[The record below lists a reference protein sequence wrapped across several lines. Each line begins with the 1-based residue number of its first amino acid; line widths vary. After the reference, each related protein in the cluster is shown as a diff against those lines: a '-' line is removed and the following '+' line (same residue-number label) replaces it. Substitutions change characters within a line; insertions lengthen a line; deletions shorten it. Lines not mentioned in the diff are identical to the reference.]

1 MQAKII
7 NGEVYKVINGN
18 DVEPYCELERLEIHY
33 KIKRAHMDLYCT
45 ACAEPPF
52 STEIEEGKV
61 YNISDKNLA
70 LV

>member
-7 NGEVYKVINGN
+7 NGEVFLVKDNQLYPPKTKGS
-18 DVEPYCELERLEIHY
+18 ELEIRY
-33 KIKRAHMDLYCT
+33 KIWLAHMDLYCK

-61 YNISDKNLA
+61 YTISDKNLA

>member
-1 MQAKII
+1 MQVKII
-7 NGEVYKVINGN
+7 NGEVFLVKDDKLFPPKTKGS
-18 DVEPYCELERLEIHY
+18 ELEIRY
-33 KIKRAHMDLYCT
+33 KIWLAHMNLYCT

-61 YNISDKNLA
+61 YTISDKNLA